1 MRQAN
6 RALAGL
12 AAIGLFGGSVFTLSS
27 AGARGADGPS
37 AAPAVAAQFDD
48 GDSTVGTDPTTTV
61 PDSTVPDTTV
71 PDSTVPDTTTTV
83 PDTTTTVPDTTT
95 TVPDTT
101 TTVPDTSTTVPDT
114 TMTVPD
120 TTTTVPDTTMTVP
133 DTSTT
138 VPDTTTTVPDTSTTV
153 PDTTT
158 TVPDTTTTTT
168 VVPGTFCLGD
178 RVWIDLD
185 ADGVQDDGEPGL
197 VGVSI
202 TVTNTATNAA
212 AETATIADGAWQ
224 VCGLDAGTY
233 VVAVTGGVADDLVAT
248 YDLDS
253 GLAAPDETVTIV
265 VGDDNAAVL
274 DDVDFGYTA
283 IDPAPTGAI
292 GDTVYF
298 DANRNGTQDDG
309 ERGVPGV
316 TVDVR
321 NLDTDQV
328 QRVTTDDDGRYLV
341 DELPAGRYVVIVV
354 GELPDG
360 FEFVSDPRGETPA
373 DGRSSVTLGTDEVV
387 LDQDFG
393 IDESAP
399 APDGIIDVVVYLDL
413 DGNGSRSDG
422 EPPVGGQTVTI
433 TSPGLD
439 GAFGTLDDVV
449 VSATTDDDGRVRTD
463 PLPDGPYRVDI
474 VGGVAV
480 SGTNSDDP
488 DGGTPNRSFVTIVDG
503 ANPPQ
508 QVFGYTDVPPNG
520 DNAIGDTVWNDVN
533 ADGVDD
539 GPGAEPRLAGVHVT
553 ITWLGADRDF
563 GGGDDRLIG
572 VYTTDENGRY
582 QATGLPDGRFSVVV
596 TSGVPAGFEI
606 TVDPQGTTD
615 PDGRSTVTVVGGQT
629 NRDQDF
635 GYVRTAPEGTSS
647 IGDRVYLDTN
657 GDGRPG
663 DPADEPGIPGV
674 TVVLTL
680 PGGQTATAVTD
691 GNGNYLF
698 DGLSAGTYLVEVDES
713 TLPDGLVNT
722 DDEDGEPDSSTSVE
736 LGDDDAHLTA
746 DFGYSTEPEPLGSIG
761 DRVYLDTNGDGSQ
774 GDPSDEPG
782 IPGVTVTLTF
792 PNGSTETATTDGDG
806 NYLFDRLPA
815 GDYTVTVSGG
825 LPAGATNTDDP
836 DGPAG
841 AGDSTSEV
849 RLSGGENDLDQD
861 FGYDAGA
868 PGESV
873 LGDRVWLDRN
883 DDGVQDPGE
892 PGLNGVTVVLTL
904 PDGSTREAVTTG
916 DGDYLFTGL
925 DDGRYTVTIAAGIP
939 GDLGQTYDADDGVA
953 AVDRSSTTDLVGAD
967 LDQDFGFVGGSSIGD
982 LVFDVTTGDGIGGVR
997 VTIIGNGFEIVTTTD
1012 DDGNYLVDGLP
1023 AGRYTIVI
1031 DQSSLPDGVD
1041 LLSDPDDATDPD
1053 GSSTIVLGV
1062 DDDRLDQ
1069 DFGAGPSGAIGDRIY
1084 LDTNGD
1090 GVQGDPADEPGIPGV
1105 TVTLTFP
1112 DGSTRQ
1118 ATTDDDGNYLFDRL
1132 PAGEYTVTVTGGLPD
1147 GVDNTADP
1155 DGSASPDGLGDSTS
1169 EVTIGAGERNLDQD
1183 FGYAAGA
1190 PGESLLGDRVWWDLD
1205 RDGVQDAGEPG
1216 LNGVTVT
1223 LELPDGSTRDAVTTG
1238 DGDYLFT
1245 GLDDGTYTVTVT
1257 GGLPEGLVATYDD
1270 DSGVAD
1276 LDETS
1281 TTVLDG
1287 VDLEQDF
1294 GYVGTGSIGDTIAL
1308 DRGDGDLLG
1317 LPGVT
1322 VTVTY
1327 LDAGIDIVVTTD
1339 DDGRYLVD
1347 GLPAGDYRV
1356 TVDTSTLPD
1365 GVVLVGDPDG
1375 GDDSTSRTTLGAG
1388 DDDLDQDFTYAGTGS
1403 IGDRVYLDTNGDGIQ
1418 GDPADEPG
1426 IDGVTVVLTYPSG
1439 ATETATTDENGNY
1452 LFDDLPAGD
1461 YTVTVTGGLP
1471 DEIANTDD
1479 PDGPDGAGDSTS
1491 AVSLD
1496 PGESDLDQDFGYA
1509 AGAPGESVLGDRVWL
1524 DLNRDGVQD
1533 PNEPGLSGVTVTLTL
1548 PDGSTSDTVTVDDGT
1563 YLFTGLDDGTYTV
1576 TATPRPGSGLAAT
1589 FDADSGIANP
1599 DETST
1604 TDLVGADLQQDF
1616 GYVGTGSIGDLV
1628 FFDTNRNG
1636 TRDDGEVGLGG
1647 VRVTIS
1653 GNGFEIVATTDD
1665 EGRYL
1670 VEGLPSGTYTV
1681 VVDPD
1686 SLPEGVEFVSDPDGI
1701 DDGAVDGTSVVV
1713 LGPGEERLDQDFGV
1727 ATLGAI
1733 GDRVYLDTNGDGV
1746 QGDPADEPGIP
1757 GVTVTL
1763 TFPDGSTESATTDD
1777 DGNYLFDRLPAGEY
1791 VVTIMGGLP
1800 DNVDNTDDPDGA
1812 ADPDAPGRL
1821 GDSTSTVDLGP
1832 GERDLDQDFGYAAGA
1847 PGESVLGDRVWF
1859 DRNRDGVQ
1867 DAGEPGIN
1875 GVTVTATDENG
1886 VVLTT
1891 VTAGDGD
1898 YLFSGLDDGTYTVT
1912 VTAGVPAGLGPT
1924 GDADS
1929 PADGSNTAGDE
1940 TSSVD
1945 LVGIDL
1951 DQDFGYAGDASLG
1964 DRVWLDT
1971 NRDGVED
1978 PDEPGI
1984 GGVTIVVTWF
1994 GPDQLLG
2001 TADDL
2006 NFETTTGDD
2015 GRYAIDG
2022 IPAGAYR
2029 VTLDQTTLPDGVAQ
2043 TYGLAGGA
2051 DDPQPTVQ
2059 LNLPAGASR
2068 DDVDFGYT
2076 GSGVIGDTVYLDFD
2090 GDGVQGDDE
2099 PGVPGQRVT
2108 LVGDNGVVDSTVT
2121 DENGNYRFEGLPD
2134 GTYTVTVDGGI
2145 TDAAT
2150 NTGDPDGGETNTST
2164 VVLDQ
2169 GAREDLDQDFGYRGD
2184 NGLGDTVWFDENADG
2199 NDDATEPGID
2209 GVDVI
2214 VTWFGPD
2221 GTLGT
2226 DDDLVLPTLT
2236 TTNGGDY
2243 GIDGLPDGSYS
2254 VEVDRSTLPGG
2265 FDPSADSGDGPG
2277 EPTDGITVVGLS
2289 DGTTDDGI
2297 DFGFTTGGSISGTV
2311 LLDQNANGTGDVGE
2325 PGLGGI
2331 RVVLTGPDGLERETF
2346 TDDDGNYT
2354 FPGLSAGEYIVTVD
2368 ESTLPG
2374 GVSITFDSDGN
2385 DDGSTPVTLGDDE
2398 DRENVDFGYVGEGEI
2413 GGTIFLDLDG
2423 NGTQDPGE
2431 PSVPGQTV
2439 TVTSAGPDGQL
2450 GTDDDVV
2457 LTTTTDDGGD
2467 YLVDGLPDGEYAVTV
2482 GPGGLADAADNTAD
2496 PDGVL
2501 DGTTTVTLGPDDGR
2515 SQTDEDFGYRGDNS
2529 IGDTVYLDANGNG
2542 VDDGAAID
2550 PRVPDA
2556 TITVTWAGVDGLP
2569 GTDDDIEFTTT
2580 TDDNGEYGVSNLPDG
2595 TYTVVLD
2602 PTSLPTGTAPLNDP
2616 DDGAPDGVSV
2626 VELSGG
2632 TIDDDQDFGVGGL
2645 GVIGDS
2651 VWLDLDGDGV
2661 RDLGE
2666 PGLAGATVTATL
2678 LGADGE
2684 PGGGDDQVFTTT
2696 VDESGNYLFEG
2707 LPAGDYIVE
2716 VSGLP
2721 GGLVPTFDSDGGN
2734 DGTSRV
2740 TIGLDEVNLDQD
2752 FGFAGTSGLDGTV
2765 FDDIDDDQT
2774 QDAGEPGVPGVD
2786 VIITWDGPDGPIVI
2800 RTQTDSN
2807 GDWSV
2812 DNLPSGSYTVTVDPT
2827 SLPANTTVSIDLPIA
2842 IELPVGEVVTVDIP
2856 VGLDIDLGP
2865 VDPAPTT
2872 TVPAT
2877 TVPAITTPTTTPTG
2891 TGVSPTTTAPAAP
2904 SRSLPTTG
2912 SAYGDLLVQIAL
2924 AALLVGAVLLMVRRR
2939 DDQGFNVPK
2948 D

>member
-27 AGARGADGPS
+27 AGARGADGPP
-37 AAPAVAAQFDD
+37 AAPALAAQFED

-114 TMTVPD
+114 TTTVPD
-120 TTTTVPDTTMTVP
+120 TTTTVPDTTTTVP
-133 DTSTT
+133 DTSTTVPDTTTT

-185 ADGVQDDGEPGL
+185 ADGVQNDGEPGL

-354 GELPDG
+354 GGLPDG
-360 FEFVSDPRGETPA
+360 FELVSDPRGETPA
-373 DGRSSVTLGTDEVV
+373 DGRSTVMLGADEVV

-393 IDESAP
+393 IDETIVDP
-399 APDGIIDVVVYLDL
+399 QGVIDVVVYLDG
-413 DGNGSRSDG
+413 DGDGTRSDD
-422 EPPVGGQTVTI
+422 EPPVAGQSVI
-433 TSPGLD
+433 VTSPGLD
-439 GAFGTLDDVV
+439 GVFGTADDVV

-463 PLPDGPYRVDI
+463 PLPDGPYRIDI
-474 VGGVAV
+474 LGGVAV

-488 DGGTPNRSFVTIVDG
+488 DGGTPNRSFVTIVG
-503 ANPPQ
+503 GENPPQ
-508 QVFGYTDVPPNG
+508 QVFGYTDVPPTG
-520 DNAIGDTVWNDVN
+520 DNAIGDTVWNDVD
-533 ADGVDD
+533 ADGIDD
-539 GPGAEPRLAGVHVT
+539 GPGTEPRLAGVHIT
-553 ITWLGADRDF
+553 ITWLGGDRDF

-572 VYTTDENGRY
+572 IYTTDENGRY

-615 PDGRSTVTVVGGQT
+615 PDGRSTVTVVGGQV

-635 GYVRTAPEGTSS
+635 GYVRTAPVGTSS
-647 IGDRVYLDTN
+647 IGDRVYLDAN

-680 PGGQTATAVTD
+680 PGGLTATAVTD
-691 GNGNYLF
+691 DNGNYLF
-698 DGLSAGTYLVEVDES
+698 DGLSAGTYLVEVDET

-722 DDEDGEPDSSTSVE
+722 DDEDGDTDSSTSVE
-736 LGDDDAHLTA
+736 LAADDAHLTA

-761 DRVYLDTNGDGSQ
+761 DRVYLDTNGDGQQ
-774 GDPSDEPG
+774 GDPNDEPG

-792 PNGSTETATTDGDG
+792 PDGSTESATTDDDG

-815 GDYTVTVSGG
+815 GDYT
-825 LPAGATNTDDP
+825 
-836 DGPAG
+836 
-841 AGDSTSEV
+841 
-849 RLSGGENDLDQD
+849 
-861 FGYDAGA
+861 
-868 PGESV
+868 
-873 LGDRVWLDRN
+873 
-883 DDGVQDPGE
+883 
-892 PGLNGVTVVLTL
+892 
-904 PDGSTREAVTTG
+904 
-916 DGDYLFTGL
+916 
-925 DDGRYTVTIAAGIP
+925 
-939 GDLGQTYDADDGVA
+939 
-953 AVDRSSTTDLVGAD
+953 
-967 LDQDFGFVGGSSIGD
+967 
-982 LVFDVTTGDGIGGVR
+982 
-997 VTIIGNGFEIVTTTD
+997 
-1012 DDGNYLVDGLP
+1012 
-1023 AGRYTIVI
+1023 IVI
-1031 DQSSLPDGVD
+1031 DQGSLPDGVD

-1053 GSSTIVLGV
+1053 GSSTILLGV
-1062 DDDRLDQ
+1062 GDERLDQ
-1069 DFGAGPSGAIGDRIY
+1069 DFGVGPSGAIGDRVF
-1084 LDTNGD
+1084 LDRNGD

-1276 LDETS
+1276 PDETS

-1365 GVVLVGDPDG
+1365 GVVLVSDPDG

-1403 IGDRVYLDTNGDGIQ
+1403 IGDRVYLDTNGDGAQ

-1426 IDGVTVVLTYPSG
+1426 IDGVTVLLTYPSG
-1439 ATETATTDENGNY
+1439 ATESATTDENGNY
-1452 LFDDLPAGD
+1452 LFDGLPAGD
-1461 YTVTVTGGLP
+1461 YTVTVAGGLP

-1496 PGESDLDQDFGYA
+1496 PGENDLEQDFGYA

-1548 PDGSTSDTVTVDDGT
+1548 PDGSTRDEVTVDDGT

-1576 TATPRPGSGLAAT
+1576 TATPRPGSGLVPT
-1589 FDADSGIANP
+1589 FDADSGIVDP
-1599 DETST
+1599 DESST
-1604 TDLVGADLQQDF
+1604 TDLVGADLLQDF

-1647 VRVTIS
+1647 VRVTII
-1653 GNGFEIVATTDD
+1653 GGGLEIVTTTDD

-1727 ATLGAI
+1727 AALGAI

-1746 QGDPADEPGIP
+1746 QGDPADEPGIR

-1763 TFPDGSTESATTDD
+1763 TYPDGSTEQVTTGD

-1791 VVTIMGGLP
+1791 VVTITGGLP

-1832 GERDLDQDFGYAAGA
+1832 GERELDQDFGYAAGA

-1859 DRNRDGVQ
+1859 DRDRDGVQ
-1867 DAGEPGIN
+1867 DPGEPGIN

-1886 VVLTT
+1886 IVLTT
-1891 VTAGDGD
+1891 VTSGNGD
-1898 YLFSGLDDGTYTVT
+1898 YLFTGLDHGVYTVT

-2059 LNLPAGASR
+2059 LDLPAGASR

-2076 GSGVIGDTVYLDFD
+2076 GSGVIGDTVYLDLD
-2090 GDGVQGDDE
+2090 GDGVRGDDE

-2199 NDDATEPGID
+2199 IDDATEPGID

-2277 EPTDGITVVGLS
+2277 EPTDGVTVVGLS

-2385 DDGSTPVTLGDDE
+2385 DDGATPVTLGDDE

-2515 SQTDEDFGYRGDNS
+2515 SQTDEDFGYRGDNG

-2678 LGADGE
+2678 FGADGE

-2774 QDAGEPGVPGVD
+2774 QDAGEPGVPDVD
-2786 VIITWDGPDGPIVI
+2786 VIITWGGPGGPIVI